1 MRLPLILFAASVTA
15 ACSSEPDVDLT
26 NATPEQ
32 VANAMKE
39 SGIASDMRQ
48 PGLWATTMSVTDMQV
63 PGMPPEMVERMKQTI
78 GAGQRQEV
86 CVTQAEI
93 EKLDSFIGQNN
104 ANCTFDTYKVGGGKV
119 SGKATCKPTPEM
131 TQTMTMSGTY
141 TKTTSDMTMTS
152 EITGGAPQMNGTKTT
167 MNVKSERVGDCPAQ
181 PKAG

>member
-1 MRLPLILFAASVTA
+1 MRLPLVLLAATLAA
-15 ACSSEPDVDLT
+15 ACNKEADVDLT

-48 PGLWATTMSVTDMQV
+48 PGLWATTMTVTDMQV
-63 PGMPPEMVERMKQTI
+63 PGMPPEMVERMKQTL

-93 EKLDSFIGQNN
+93 DKLDSFIGQNN
-104 ANCTFDTYKVGGGKV
+104 AKCTFENYKVGGGKV
-119 SGKATCKPTPEM
+119 AGKATCKPNAEM
-131 TQTMTMSGTY
+131 TQTMTMQGTY

-152 EITGGAPQMNGTKTT
+152 QITGGPPQMNGATTT
-167 MNVKSERVGDCPAQ
+167 MNVKSERVGECPSA